1 MHIIEAMTIG
11 SETVTFLEDCPINVN
26 NNLRTPVCT
35 IAELKQSATI
45 FTVVPFIQAASG
57 IVAMPATPS
66 ATPENNGVQLGVAG
80 ASVLVV
86 VAVGVVLAGAIV

>member
-26 NNLRTPVCT
+26 NNPGTPVCT
-35 IAELKQSATI
+35 IAELRQSTTI
-45 FTVVPFIQAASG
+45 STVVPFIQAASG

-66 ATPENNGVQLGVAG
+66 ATPKNNGVRLGVAG
-80 ASVLVV
+80 AFVLVV
-86 VAVGVVLAGAIV
+86 VAAEVVLVGAIV